1 MYRQSWSPFEKGG
14 NFWMIPFLVPY
25 LGSIIAVSV
34 YSIMIEKLEVINVK
48 GENATKN
55 NIKFIGA

>member
-1 MYRQSWSPFEKGG
+1 
-14 NFWMIPFLVPY
+14 MIPFLVPY

-34 YSIMIEKLEVINVK
+34 YSIMIEKLEVINQK
-48 GENATKN
+48 GENAAKN

>member
-1 MYRQSWSPFEKGG
+1 
-14 NFWMIPFLVPY
+14 MIPFLVPY

-34 YSIMIEKLEVINVK
+34 YSIMIEKLEVINRK
-48 GENATKN
+48 GETEPKN